1 MKDKKT
7 KNVHSEKV
15 APPDAKP
22 LLPAVFLPDYK
33 GQKQTKVMYDRTRTV
48 NYNGSELWMNTYEC
62 SSCKT
67 VYHFEQI
74 KHSFCPF
81 CGKKY
86 RYEADVSV

>member
-1 MKDKKT
+1 MKKEKKVEPTSVSHAIT
-7 KNVHSEKV
+7 KL
-15 APPDAKP
+15 

-86 RYEADVSV
+86 KYEADVSA